1 MKQGVVVAVVVVVV
15 VDVVPQRAMVLWVT
29 LVVGEWWYPW
39 DDVDGDGD
47 GGAGGPGP
55 TKNVARSLGQ
65 DCAAAVAVV
74 AVEGTVCLD
83 LGIQLLGF
91 WRLHQC

>member
-1 MKQGVVVAVVVVVV
+1 MSEYVA
-15 VDVVPQRAMVLWVT
+15 
-29 LVVGEWWYPW
+29 
-39 DDVDGDGD
+39 
-47 GGAGGPGP
+47 GPGP

-65 DCAAAVAVV
+65 DCAAAVVV

-91 WRLHQC
+91 WRRC